1 MTGSLKLP
9 IRNRTRYEY
18 KCPYCGCTNIR
29 YEECARVV
37 CDYCKKEF
45 VPEPRW

>member
-18 KCPYCGCTNIR
+18 KCPYCGHINVR

-37 CDYCKKEF
+37 CDHCGKEF
-45 VPEPRW
+45 VPKVVW